1 MLSISIDGSDDDLAS
16 LISESFGPEAVSAA
30 MAEVA
35 REALA
40 EAEAI
45 NTAALGRAV
54 PYTTLVDGRESSDL
68 DRVRPDGSIVGI
80 FDLTTDILTWIE
92 QQLIAHSPVRTG
104 RYQKNRIASLSTASR
119 PRSRIFRPAPA
130 RSFSRHWRPMRRR
143 SSRMTGSRASPG
155 RRLTVC
161 TRLSRRWRGSALVP
175 PPTSASL
182 I

>member
-1 MLSISIDGSDDDLAS
+1 MLSVSMDGTDDDLAS

-30 MAEVA
+30 IAEVA

-54 PYTTLVDGRESSDL
+54 PYTTLVDGRESSDF

-92 QQLIAHSPVRTG
+92 QQLIAHRRFGPGAIR
-104 RYQKNRIASLSTASR
+104 NRIASSSTASR
-119 PRSRIFRPAPA
+119 RRSRMFRPASA
-130 RSFSRHWRPMRRR
+130 RSFSRRWRPMPEIEPHDGKPGE
-143 SSRMTGSRASPG
+143 SRKAPDGVYQA
-155 RRLTVC
+155 
-161 TRLSRRWRGSALVP
+161 
-175 PPTSASL
+175 
-182 I
+182 